1 MTEREKAAQGVLYDA
16 NYDESLAKE
25 REICKLKCQKYNR
38 LSYDDYEGRKALIR
52 EIVAECKGRFFIEQ
66 PFICDYGYNIS
77 LGDGFYSN
85 HNLIILDAAKVEI
98 GDNVF
103 IAPDCG
109 IYTAGHPLDVGDRN
123 KGLEYAFSRKIGN
136 NVWIG
141 GHVSIMPGVTIGDGS
156 SHRGRQRRH
165 QRHSRGGA
173 GGRKS
178 LAASFARSLPRIKTN
193 TGASERGRA
202 KQRLRAPPFSDPPGL
217 FNGRPGGIF
226 LMRGKKNDVAHI
238 PFKIPIDLI

>member
-1 MTEREKAAQGVLYDA
+1 MTEREKAALGVLYDA

-25 REICKLKCQKYNR
+25 REMCKLKCQKYNR

-123 KGLEYAFSRKIGN
+123 KGLEYAFPVKIGN

-156 SHRGRQRRH
+156 VI
-165 QRHSRGGA
+165 A
-173 GGRKS
+173 GGSVVVKDIPAGV
-178 LAASFARSLPRIKTN
+178 LAAGNPCRVIRKITAEDKNKYR
-193 TGASERGRA
+193 
-202 KQRLRAPPFSDPPGL
+202 RL
-217 FNGRPGGIF
+217 
-226 LMRGKKNDVAHI
+226 
-238 PFKIPIDLI
+238 